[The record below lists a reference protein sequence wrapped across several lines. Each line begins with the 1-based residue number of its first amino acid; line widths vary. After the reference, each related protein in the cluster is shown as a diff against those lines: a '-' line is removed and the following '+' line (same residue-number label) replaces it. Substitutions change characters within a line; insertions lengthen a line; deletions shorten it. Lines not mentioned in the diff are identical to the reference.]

1 MQRQL
6 EQIIVAATLAF
17 LLGCH
22 AGLSKL
28 LPLMPAL
35 ILAAF
40 FLLLLAWGCRQKA
53 GVKLLAAA
61 GIGLCFCCGAASGSG
76 AMRQP
81 QLPLQTFTGQEVRL
95 FGRVEAGSVK
105 VTPQGTSLVLACHTL
120 QQAVQTNSAE
130 LGSSLPDTAIAVS
143 GKVRVLVQGQ
153 DLSEK
158 TTSGVIVQGTLKPLT
173 DFANPGGWD
182 GGLWSELQDLQGRM
196 SIKGSELYLSGDGQS
211 IRQYISGLAAGLRSN
226 LQHTVPGQTG
236 AVLAGMTLGGYD
248 GISAQTREDFAAV
261 GLAHLLAVSG
271 THIAVVTGFL
281 LVLLRRRNHCTMALL
296 AGILFFYAALCG
308 FKPPVLRALLMS
320 LALFGAGVSGRL
332 PQRSNIFCAVV
343 ILLLCYEP
351 RWLWDAGFQLSFTT
365 TAGLLYFYPV
375 LSGLCTRYLPV
386 GIAEIL
392 AVSLTA
398 QLAALPFLIH
408 YFHQLSLSGLAANLL
423 LVPLL
428 ELALLLTLAGYALLP
443 VFGLESCCFYWQGF
457 YCTPC

>member
-28 LPLMPAL
+28 LPLIPAL
-35 ILAAF
+35 ILAALF
-40 FLLLLAWGCRQKA
+40 SCMLLALGAAAQKGP

-105 VTPQGTSLVLACHTL
+105 VTPQGTSLVLAC
-120 QQAVQTNSAE
+120 QAVQTNSVE

-143 GKVRVLVQGQ
+143 GKVRVFVQGQ

-158 TTSGVIVQGTLKPLT
+158 ITGGVIVQGTLKPMT

-182 GGLWSELQDLQGRM
+182 SGLWNELQDLQGRM

-211 IRQYISGLAAGLRSN
+211 IRQYIGGLAAGLRSN
-226 LQHTVPGQTG
+226 LQHTVPGQAG

-281 LVLLRRRNHCTMALL
+281 LVLLRRVTLYYGA
-296 AGILFFYAALCG
+296 AGRDFIFLCG
-308 FKPPVLRALLMS
+308 FVRVQTACTEGF
-320 LALFGAGVSGRL
+320 AYVAGTIWSR
-332 PQRSNIFCAVV
+332 R
-343 ILLLCYEP
+343 
-351 RWLWDAGFQLSFTT
+351 
-365 TAGLLYFYPV
+365 
-375 LSGLCTRYLPV
+375 
-386 GIAEIL
+386 
-392 AVSLTA
+392 
-398 QLAALPFLIH
+398 
-408 YFHQLSLSGLAANLL
+408 
-423 LVPLL
+423 
-428 ELALLLTLAGYALLP
+428 
-443 VFGLESCCFYWQGF
+443 
-457 YCTPC
+457 